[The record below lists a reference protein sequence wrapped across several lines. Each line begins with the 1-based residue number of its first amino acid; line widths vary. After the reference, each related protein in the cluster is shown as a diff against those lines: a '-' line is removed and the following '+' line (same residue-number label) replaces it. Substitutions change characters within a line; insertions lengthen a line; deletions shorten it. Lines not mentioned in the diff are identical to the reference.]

1 MTVELPAQSVAPPS
15 PPPPPQTKEEYV
27 EYAEEFVTKNIEHF
41 DKVTEESVK
50 TIAER
55 AAAQANIIAEELGL
69 RPEKTAELVKLA
81 FYDFV
86 ILCG

>member
-1 MTVELPAQSVAPPS
+1 M
-15 PPPPPQTKEEYV
+15 
-27 EYAEEFVTKNIEHF
+27 
-41 DKVTEESVK
+41 TEESVK

-55 AAAQANIIAEELGL
+55 AAAQADIIAEELGL
-69 RPEKTAELVKLA
+69 RPETTAELVKLA